1 MRKAALYAAMTAML
15 VACGQPTSPTV
26 VHFTT
31 PSADASANPS
41 ASAVPP
47 AGTTPAA
54 SPPAAASSLTGSYG
68 ILISGGHVELVK
80 ADASIAATAPIA
92 APTVQYCSSN
102 NDGAMEAPPV
112 SASNRQVYF
121 RDGDTRIRRLTPPSG
136 AADVTTVP
144 GGSTQV
150 SFFSVSPDDQR
161 IAVVVEDISAASTIS
176 LRLYVEDLVGHGHH
190 ADIFTTTQPKGKT
203 GTTLWPMG
211 WHNGALVLAVV
222 IACTFEPAG
231 LTPSS
236 WHVSNAS
243 TAVRIATVNASNCT
257 LSNWPS
263 PVGVGCVNYSSGA
276 TTLYDWAGK
285 VTSVTGPG
293 STGSN
298 FTQSGLS
305 PAGNSIFFATGAGI
319 GAPAPAT
326 GIVQLGPGPYA
337 TIQGHMACSWIDE
350 DHLLAPDGV
359 IQFPA
364 ETPGNVHVNATFKAL
379 AAAGSCAGR
388 FPGGL

>member
-1 MRKAALYAAMTAML
+1 MALLVGMTAML

-26 VHFTT
+26 VHFSTPSGGASTT
-31 PSADASANPS
+31 PSAGASA
-41 ASAVPP
+41 A
-47 AGTTPAA
+47 TTPASAPSSPA
-54 SPPAAASSLTGSYG
+54 SGSATLSGSYG
-68 ILISGGHVELVK
+68 ILIAGGQIELVK
-80 ADASIAATAPIA
+80 PDASIAARAPISLSS
-92 APTVQYCSSN
+92 VVNCSSAG
-102 NDGAMEAPPV
+102 DGAMEAPPV
-112 SASNRQVYF
+112 SASSTQVYF
-121 RDGDTRIRRLTPPSG
+121 RDGDTQISRMSLTSRPLF
-136 AADVTTVP
+136 VTTVP
-144 GGSTQV
+144 GGPTQV

-161 IAVVVEDISAASTIS
+161 IAVVVEDISAATTIS

-190 ADIFTTTQPKGKT
+190 ADIFTTTQPKGT
-203 GTTLWPMG
+203 MG
-211 WHNGALVLAVV
+211 WHGGALVLAVV

-231 LTPSS
+231 LSPSS
-236 WHVSNAS
+236 WHVSNAA
-243 TAVRIATVNASNCT
+243 TAVRIATINASGCT
-257 LSNWPS
+257 LSFWPS
-263 PVGVGCVNYSSGA
+263 PAGVGCVNYSSNA

-285 VTSVTGPG
+285 VISATGPG
-293 STGSN
+293 ATGSN

-337 TIQGHMACSWIDE
+337 TVQGHMACSWIDE

-364 ETPGNVHVNATFKAL
+364 ETPGNHVVSTTFKPVPAS
-379 AAAGSCAGR
+379 GVCAGR